1 MSIDLQKLDYSLKQ
15 ISWAIYIF
23 SFLLRTNTKF
33 CDFYF
38 KDTQDKSI
46 FGSDFEFCTISVLV
60 MLKYYGFLRKKM
72 IWIVPYEGRYEC
84 SA

>member
-15 ISWAIYIF
+15 IRWTIYI

-38 KDTQDKSI
+38 KDTQDNSI

-60 MLKYYGFLRKKM
+60 MLKYYGFLKEKNGLGSS
-72 IWIVPYEGRYEC
+72 I
-84 SA
+84 